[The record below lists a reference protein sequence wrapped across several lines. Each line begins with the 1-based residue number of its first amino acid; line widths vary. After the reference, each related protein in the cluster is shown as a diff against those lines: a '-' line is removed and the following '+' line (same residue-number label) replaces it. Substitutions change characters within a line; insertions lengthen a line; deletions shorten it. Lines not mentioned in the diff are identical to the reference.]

1 IGFPAPLGA
10 GAATVVVT
18 PAVLALMGFTAT
30 GIAAGS
36 FAAWLMS
43 FFAQYYG
50 GGIISGTI
58 VAILQ
63 SFGTGLTW
71 WGSLLTAVPGGV
83 LGHALSTFCNQTIE
97 NVEFIF
103 KN

>member
-1 IGFPAPLGA
+1 PAPATAAPVAPDKPAAPAARPGS
-10 GAATVVVT
+10 AATVVVT

-63 SFGTGLTW
+63 SFGNATGAATRAPAAERT
-71 WGSLLTAVPGGV
+71 TAE
-83 LGHALSTFCNQTIE
+83 TIK
-97 NVEFIF
+97 IT
-103 KN
+103 KR